1 MVPLGVLTIWRPQE
15 IGYQESN
22 YTVDKRLDRI
32 HTEVGVQI
40 CAYLH
45 CFSFK
50 LSVKPK
56 PVSDSGFAVRVQGVV
71 CEP

>member
-1 MVPLGVLTIWRPQE
+1 MVPLGVLTIWRPQKL
-15 IGYQESN
+15 GYQESN

-32 HTEVGVQI
+32 HTEVAAQI

-45 CFSFK
+45 CFSFTLK
-50 LSVKPK
+50 AKT
-56 PVSDSGFAVRVQGVV
+56 VSDFGFAVRVQGVV